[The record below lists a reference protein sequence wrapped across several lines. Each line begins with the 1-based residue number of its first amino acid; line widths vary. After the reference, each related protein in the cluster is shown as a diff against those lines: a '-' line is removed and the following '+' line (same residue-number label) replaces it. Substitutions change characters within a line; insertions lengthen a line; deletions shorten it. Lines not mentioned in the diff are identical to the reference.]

1 MQNCILFAHLD
12 ELTSQVFV
20 LFLASL
26 EHALTMLVH
35 FFELLKLQLML
46 GLNDLLLSLKRF
58 LD

>member
-1 MQNCILFAHLD
+1 MQDCILFAHLD

-26 EHALTMLVH
+26 EHALSMLVH
-35 FFELLKLQLML
+35 FFELLKLLLML
-46 GLNDLLLSLKRF
+46 GLDNLLLSLKSF